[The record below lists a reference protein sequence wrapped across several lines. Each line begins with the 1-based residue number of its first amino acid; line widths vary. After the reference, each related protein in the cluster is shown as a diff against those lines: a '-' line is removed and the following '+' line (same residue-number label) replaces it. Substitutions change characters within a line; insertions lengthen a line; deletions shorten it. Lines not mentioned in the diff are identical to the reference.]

1 MTALTNQPVN
11 RLETWQCT
19 EPSHES
25 LASFSEHQWY
35 RTAGYL
41 LASLL
46 QNAGYS
52 QQAQLKILGEFA
64 EIIAPHLG
72 LPPGLGTRHWQSF
85 MTDDHNPIE
94 LSWDFHTGTQ
104 QPTIRYSIEPIGL
117 DAGSAADPNNTK
129 APLLFK
135 RSILKGFPHVNTEL
149 FKHFENTLGSL
160 WEDGLPE
167 GHRSTIFWAFDLKE
181 GQNTAKA
188 YFFPGA
194 VARATNR
201 SNFEV
206 IHDAISSAPTWKFSD
221 LKPLHTFIN
230 FMQQH
235 KELAL
240 EVEMLALDLVNPAQA
255 RLKIYFRC
263 RRTEFST
270 VRKIMSLGGAIENLD
285 GGLEKLKALWDSLLG
300 TQGHHDDMP
309 LPHNNHRTA
318 GILFNVEFKVQST
331 TPKVKLYIPARH
343 YAKSDQQVIEAVAGF
358 LNGEA
363 EKLGHSDLTRKYT
376 ASYASCL
383 HKVFNTYDLSSSLG
397 IHTYIGCSVQSDG
410 NLRVVTYFNPQQH
423 KFRSNVYA

>member
-1 MTALTNQPVN
+1 MTALTNQPIN
-11 RLETWQCT
+11 RPETWQRT

-46 QNAGYS
+46 QKAGYS
-52 QQAQLKILGEFA
+52 QQAQLRILGEFA

-72 LPPGLGTRHWQSF
+72 LPPGLGTGRWKSF

-117 DAGSAADPNNTK
+117 DAGSTADPNNTK

-135 RSILKGFPHVNTEL
+135 RSILKASPQIETEL
-149 FKHFENTLGSL
+149 FEHFEKTFGSR
-160 WEDGLPE
+160 WGDGLSE
-167 GHRSTIFWAFDLKE
+167 GHQSTIFWAFDLKE
-181 GQNTAKA
+181 SQNTAKA
-188 YFFPGA
+188 YFFPGM
-194 VARATNR
+194 VAQATNR
-201 SNFEV
+201 SNLEV

-221 LKPLHTFIN
+221 LKPLYTFIN
-230 FMQQH
+230 FVEQH

-240 EVEMLALDLVNPAQA
+240 EVEMLALDLVDAAQS

-263 RRTEFST
+263 RQTDFST
-270 VRKIMSLGGAIENLD
+270 VHKIMSLGGVVENLD
-285 GGLEKLKALWDSLLG
+285 EGLGKLRALWHSLLG
-300 TQGHHDDMP
+300 TQGQPDDMP
-309 LPHNNHRTA
+309 LRHNSHRTA
-318 GILFNVEFKVQST
+318 GILFNVEFKVQSS

-343 YAKSDQQVIEAVAGF
+343 YAKSDQQIIETVTGF

-363 EKLGHSDLTRKYT
+363 KKLGHSDLTKKYT

-383 HKVFNTYDLSSSLG
+383 YKVFNAHDLSSSLG

-423 KFRSNVYA
+423 KFHGDIYV